1 MSRQKPTPNYQ
12 LMVESAV
19 CALQNAYAEYK
30 KAGAEQVRWTFFDN
44 DGRFCFLD
52 GYKERKERVD
62 NAEGEVARLLKE
74 VERLRE
80 LKGGEDDADE

>member
-1 MSRQKPTPNYQ
+1 MF
-12 LMVESAV
+12 ESAV

-30 KAGAEQVRWTFFDN
+30 KAKVKQMQWTFFDN

-52 GYKERKERVD
+52 GYKELKERID
-62 NAEGEVARLLKE
+62 NAEEEVARLLKE

-80 LKGGEDDADE
+80 LRDGDTE

>member
-12 LMVESAV
+12 LMFESAV
-19 CALQNAYAEYK
+19 SALQNAYAEYK
-30 KAGAEQVRWTFFDN
+30 KARAEQVRWTFFDN
-44 DGRFCFLD
+44 DGRFCLLD

-62 NAEGEVARLLKE
+62 NAEEEVARLLKE

-80 LKGGEDDADE
+80 LKGGDSE

>member
-1 MSRQKPTPNYQ
+1 MKEPTPNYE
-12 LMVESAV
+12 LMFKSAV
-19 CALQNAYAEYK
+19 YSLQMAYAEYK
-30 KAGAEQVRWTFFDN
+30 KARTEQLRWTFFDN

-62 NAEGEVARLLKE
+62 NAEEEVARLMKE

-80 LKGGEDDADE
+80 LKGGENE

>member
-1 MSRQKPTPNYQ
+1 MTRRKPTPNYQ
-12 LMVESAV
+12 LMFESAV
-19 CALQNAYAEYK
+19 GALQNAYAEYK
-30 KAGAEQVRWTFFDN
+30 KARAEQVRWTFFDN

-62 NAEGEVARLLKE
+62 NAEEEVARLLKE

-80 LKGGEDDADE
+80 LKGGDTE